1 MLDPTTMR
9 VVHGTDDP
17 VNGGAGRAAQRIA
30 EAVCSSGV
38 ASTMV
43 SSPERMTVSK
53 FGERTLSTWQGSRPG
68 NFRSSGLIA
77 GHSARTISNLDPDLV
92 HLHWVG
98 RGFLSSRQIG
108 RLGVP
113 VVWTLHDMWPFCA
126 NEHYADTSLDAGW
139 RTGYR
144 SPTTI
149 SQAWSRLVW
158 VAKKSSWHAD
168 FTFVSPS
175 RWLAN
180 LKGQSA
186 LLPDAR
192 VEVIPNPV
200 PLETFQDIEPR
211 VARRELGIPDDGPV
225 IGFVADE
232 GNRNPLKGFEDLNQA
247 LRLIQAHHPSVRVL
261 MVGRTPPAP
270 GHMSVPYLTTGQIRD
285 DRRLAAAYAA
295 CDVVCVPSLVDNAPQ
310 TASEASTTGRPVVA
324 YASGGIPDLVDDG
337 STGLLANT
345 GDIRALARAVETLL
359 EQPSYAKGLGRAGRV
374 RALNEW
380 NPRTIGGRYRNLY
393 ADVLH
398 TAG

>member
-1 MLDPTTMR
+1 
-9 VVHGTDDP
+9 
-17 VNGGAGRAAQRIA
+17 
-30 EAVCSSGV
+30 
-38 ASTMV
+38 
-43 SSPERMTVSK
+43 
-53 FGERTLSTWQGSRPG
+53 
-68 NFRSSGLIA
+68 
-77 GHSARTISNLDPDLV
+77 
-92 HLHWVG
+92 
-98 RGFLSSRQIG
+98 
-108 RLGVP
+108 
-113 VVWTLHDMWPFCA
+113 
-126 NEHYADTSLDAGW
+126 
-139 RTGYR
+139 
-144 SPTTI
+144 
-149 SQAWSRLVW
+149 
-158 VAKKSSWHAD
+158 
-168 FTFVSPS
+168 
-175 RWLAN
+175 
-180 LKGQSA
+180 
-186 LLPDAR
+186 
-192 VEVIPNPV
+192 
-200 PLETFQDIEPR
+200 
-211 VARRELGIPDDGPV
+211 
-225 IGFVADE
+225 
-232 GNRNPLKGFEDLNQA
+232 
-247 LRLIQAHHPSVRVL
+247 